1 MQDDLYFSM
10 KLMELS
16 RSFKDQMGKLDH
28 DIPFALRQICL
39 YVQQH
44 PGCCQEDI
52 ARELVMDKSLLGRNV
67 RKAQQMGLLERKVS
81 PVDNRRVELYLCEK
95 GITCNQHTVEAMVS
109 WQQAIQKGMTVS
121 EKRQLIYLLERLN
134 VNPCRNSFSFH
145 ETAIKSH

>member
-52 ARELVMDKSLLGRNV
+52 ASELMMDKSLLGRNV

-81 PVDNRRVELYLCEK
+81 PVDNRRVELYLCDK
-95 GITCNQHTVEAMVS
+95 QNQVVHLV
-109 WQQAIQKGMTVS
+109 QQLPLSKVC
-121 EKRQLIYLLERLN
+121 EYHRLLHN
-134 VNPCRNSFSFH
+134 WF
-145 ETAIKSH
+145 

>member
-52 ARELVMDKSLLGRNV
+52 ASELMMDKSLLARNV
-67 RKAQQMGLLERKVS
+67 RKAQQMGLLKERSVLWITEEWNCICVRRES
-81 PVDNRRVELYLCEK
+81 PVISIL
-95 GITCNQHTVEAMVS
+95 
-109 WQQAIQKGMTVS
+109 
-121 EKRQLIYLLERLN
+121 
-134 VNPCRNSFSFH
+134 
-145 ETAIKSH
+145 